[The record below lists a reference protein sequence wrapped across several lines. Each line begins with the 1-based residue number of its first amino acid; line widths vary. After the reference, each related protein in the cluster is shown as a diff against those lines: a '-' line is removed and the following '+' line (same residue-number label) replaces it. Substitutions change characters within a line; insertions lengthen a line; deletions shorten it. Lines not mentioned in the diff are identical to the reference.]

1 MSSAIIAFGG
11 LAMTR
16 NARVHVLL
24 PDAEGDRFEAYC
36 KTKGYKKSTLIAR
49 LIREHLDRERF
60 AVQQELFR
68 ETRA

>member
-1 MSSAIIAFGG
+1 MASSITAVGAP
-11 LAMTR
+11 AMTK
-16 NARVHVLL
+16 NSRVHVLL

-36 KTKGYKKSTLIAR
+36 KAKGYKKSTLIAR

-68 ETRA
+68 GTRA

>member
-1 MSSAIIAFGG
+1 MAISLSAVGGPAMSK
-11 LAMTR
+11 

-36 KTKGYKKSTLIAR
+36 KAKGYKKSTLIAR

-68 ETRA
+68 SPRA